1 MKKCMVVNDRK
12 PAVIVL
18 RQKGFILVA
27 VLWAVAII
35 LIVAGIF
42 HHYVQEK
49 IKLGIQAKSH
59 LQQQLDLHSTKQT
72 LFYVLATSRL
82 TRAGMT
88 LAKQSIFEYINVE
101 EGTLNTDPVGDEML
115 LDGTSYLGLGKS
127 AFYVQDLMGLVALNA
142 PDNYD
147 LQRLMANQEPSA
159 QVNRQLL
166 TALQD
171 YIDANDTL
179 SLAGAEK
186 YEYARAGLRLPTNDY
201 LRSEIE
207 LQRVYGWASWL
218 NLNPQFK
225 WQEWLS
231 VRRYSMI
238 NPNSMPKSL
247 VQAYFGVTEE
257 MAAQMASE
265 RHKNPFLNL
274 DDFFLRSGISEGLTD
289 ENTRFF
295 FGTEFQICLWSL
307 DEGQAELISL
317 QLTPAGPYGPWQIN
331 YQYQAPINRRDHEPS
346 VLQQTTLFGH
356 TLGDD
361 R

>member
-1 MKKCMVVNDRK
+1 MI
-12 PAVIVL
+12 AA
-18 RQKGFILVA
+18 RQQGFILAA

-35 LIVAGIF
+35 FIIAGIF

-49 IKLGIQAKSH
+49 IKIGMQAKSH
-59 LQQQLDLHSTKQT
+59 LQQQLDLQSTKQT
-72 LFYVLATSRL
+72 LFYVLSTSRL

-88 LAKQSIFEYINVE
+88 LSRQSIFEYIDIE
-101 EGTLNTDPVGDEML
+101 EGTLNIDPVGDEML
-115 LDGTSYLGLGKS
+115 LDGTSYLGLGGS

-147 LQRLMANQEPSA
+147 LQRLMVNQEPNA
-159 QVNRQLL
+159 QVNQQLL

-186 YEYARAGLRLPTNDY
+186 YEYERVGLMPPTNDY

-207 LQRVYGWASWL
+207 LQRVYGWAPWL
-218 NLNPQFK
+218 DLNPQFK

-247 VQAYFGVTEE
+247 MQAYFGVTEE
-257 MAAQMASE
+257 VATQLTNE
-265 RHKNPFLNL
+265 RHKTPFINL
-274 DDFFLRSGISEGLTD
+274 EDFFLRSGISEGLTD

-295 FGTEFQICLWSL
+295 FGNEFQVCLWSL
-307 DEGQAELISL
+307 GGGQAELISL

-346 VLQQTTLFGH
+346 ALQQTHLFGH
-356 TLGDD
+356 ALGDD
-361 R
+361 S